1 MNEII
6 DIVSEKKNCLPGFV
20 FKFTFLD
27 FLRHEVFK
35 LFSFVF
41 KMINCDLKS
50 FGCPKPSL
58 ICKLSF
64 KISST
69 FLSFFFFIFII
80 RIFNSIRVTSLQ
92 IQVFKQKLAIRP
104 NNNLSINGGDFLS
117 TSISW
122 FIITNN
128 NLGFHHYSIN

>member
-6 DIVSEKKNCLPGFV
+6 NIVSEKKIVLPPGFV

-27 FLRHEVFK
+27 FLRKF
-35 LFSFVF
+35 FSFVF
-41 KMINCDLKS
+41 KMIICHLKS

-104 NNNLSINGGDFLS
+104 NNNLTINGGDFLS

-128 NLGFHHYSIN
+128 NLGWHHYSIN